1 MTAPAIVVSKLSDVV
16 SGQEAV
22 CFAALVK
29 KTRGVTKSDKPFMR
43 CLFRDKRVAY
53 EAVLWHDNQFLAD
66 AESWVEGLAYRLQ
79 IRANYDLRYGMQL
92 DILGIRPAVDGDDG
106 YDFNDLVESSKW
118 APQKLIDSIHQRI
131 DKFITDPHL
140 KQLVVKILADHDDL
154 LRKMPAAQKMH
165 HDYTGGLLEH
175 VWSMS
180 RVGEMLVEHYAFY
193 YDNLNPP
200 LDKGMVIAAI
210 ILHDIGK
217 LRELKYHPVES
228 RYTKEGQLVGHI
240 LIGRDLVR
248 EVART
253 IDGFPEE
260 TLLLLEH
267 AILAH
272 HGKREFGAPV
282 LPQTFEA
289 LLVSF
294 IDDLDA
300 KMNVVAR
307 QRLLSKTE
315 DEFTDRVYALDNRR
329 IYKGIPLEP
338 GDDGEAPAF

>member
-16 SGQEAV
+16 DGQEAV
-22 CFAALVK
+22 CYAALVK
-29 KTRGVTKSDKPFMR
+29 KTRGVTKADKPFVK

-53 EAVLWHDNQFLAD
+53 EAPLWHDHRYYPEAD
-66 AESWVEGLAYRLQ
+66 GWVEGLAYRLQ
-79 IRANYDLRYGMQL
+79 VRASFNIRYGMQL
-92 DILGIRPAVDGDDG
+92 EILGIRPAVDGDDG
-106 YDFNDLVESSKW
+106 YDFYDLVESSQW
-118 APQKLIDSIHQRI
+118 QPQKLIDAIHQRI
-131 DKFITDPHL
+131 ETYIQEPHL
-140 KQLVVKILADHDDL
+140 KQLVLKVLEDHDDL
-154 LRKMPAAQKMH
+154 LRKMPAAQAMH
-165 HDYTGGLLEH
+165 HNYTGGLLEH

-180 RVGEMLVEHYAFY
+180 RVGAMLVDHYAFY
-193 YDNLNPP
+193 YNDLNPP
-200 LDKGMVIAAI
+200 LDKGLVIAAI

-228 RYTKEGQLVGHI
+228 RYTKEGSLVGHI
-240 LIGRDLVR
+240 LMGRDLVR
-248 EVART
+248 EVAAS

-272 HGKREFGAPV
+272 HGKREFGSPV
-282 LPQTFEA
+282 VPQTFEA
-289 LLVSF
+289 LLLSF

-307 QRLLSKTE
+307 HRLLSKTE
-315 DEFTDRVYALDNRR
+315 DEFTDRVFALDNRR

-338 GDDGEAPAF
+338 GDDGDSPAF